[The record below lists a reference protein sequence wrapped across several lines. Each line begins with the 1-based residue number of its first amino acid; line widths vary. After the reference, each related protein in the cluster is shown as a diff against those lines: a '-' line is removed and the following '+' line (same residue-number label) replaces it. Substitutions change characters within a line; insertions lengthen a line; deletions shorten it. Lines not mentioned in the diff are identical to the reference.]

1 VWAFFALAAR
11 STTRQTT
18 FRKVVAAHLIL
29 LAGVVWLVTRTR
41 PGDPMTLLGHLLLVA
56 GVVEGAVLVGWRLT
70 QLPKSQALEFLLVS
84 PLRPRRLLL
93 NEALVGLVQLALVTL
108 ATLPVLLPL
117 VVVGYLDP
125 LDPGPL
131 LVVPFT
137 WGAVTG
143 LGLTVWAYEPL
154 CVRRWGERVVLGL
167 ILVYLVVGVLAGE
180 NLRLWLG
187 VFPESTRVAL
197 LRGFYRLHTD
207 NPFGTLQWWLEHDI
221 AFAWE
226 KMLLLQTVALAVIA
240 LLLWRAAS
248 RLERHFHEL
257 HYQPVADVSAAVRP
271 EVGNRPLTWWA
282 VRRVGKYGGR
292 INLWLAGA
300 FCLLYAAYLLA
311 GDRWPSWM
319 GRRIFTMCDGV
330 GGPAGL
336 TTALVLLAAVPAAFQ
351 YGLWDSSVQ
360 NRCRRLELLLLTRL
374 GARDYWHA
382 AASAAWNRGWGY
394 LGAALLLWGTAWAS
408 GRISAAQVALSLS
421 AAVLLWCLYFAL
433 GFRAFAHGKQ
443 ANGLGS
449 FLTLGL
455 PLLVYACSRL
465 PWPALADAIPP
476 GMVFRAGVGARP
488 STCFL
493 TGAFLAGLL
502 AVTLTRQAL
511 ASCEDDLRR
520 WYDDNAG
527 SKVLT

>member
-1 VWAFFALAAR
+1 MWAFFALAAR
-11 STTRQTT
+11 STTRQAA

-29 LAGVVWLVTRTR
+29 LAGAVWLVARMK
-41 PGDPMTLLGHLLLVA
+41 PGEPMTLLGHLLLVA

-84 PLRPRRLLL
+84 PLRPRRLLIS
-93 NEALVGLVQLALVTL
+93 EAAVGLTQLALVTL
-108 ATLPVLLPL
+108 GGLPVLLLL
-117 VVVGYLDP
+117 VVAGYLDP
-125 LDPGPL
+125 LDPVPL
-131 LVVPFT
+131 LIMPFT

-154 CVRRWGERVVLGL
+154 GVRRWGERIVLGL

-221 AFAWE
+221 AFGWKKVVFLE
-226 KMLLLQTVALAVIA
+226 GVALLAVA
-240 LLLWRAAS
+240 LLLWRAAA
-248 RLERHFHEL
+248 RLESHFHEL

-271 EVGNRPLTWWA
+271 EVGDRPLTWWA
-282 VRRVGKYGGR
+282 VKRVSKYAGT

-311 GDRWPSWM
+311 GASWPSWM
-319 GRRIFTMCDGV
+319 GKRIFTMCDGV

-374 GARDYWHA
+374 EARDYWHA
-382 AASAAWNRGWGY
+382 AAAAAWHRGWGY
-394 LGAALLLWGTAWAS
+394 LAAALVLWVAAWMS
-408 GRISAAQVALSLS
+408 GRINAAQVALSLS
-421 AAVLLWCLYFAL
+421 TTVLLWCLYFAL
-433 GFRAFAHGKQ
+433 GFRAFSHGKQ

-476 GMVFRAGVGARP
+476 GMVFRAGVSPRP

-493 TGAFLAGLL
+493 AGAILTGLL
-502 AVTLTRQAL
+502 AVTLTRQSL
-511 ASCEDDLRR
+511 ASCDDDLRH
-520 WYDDNAG
+520 WYDENAG